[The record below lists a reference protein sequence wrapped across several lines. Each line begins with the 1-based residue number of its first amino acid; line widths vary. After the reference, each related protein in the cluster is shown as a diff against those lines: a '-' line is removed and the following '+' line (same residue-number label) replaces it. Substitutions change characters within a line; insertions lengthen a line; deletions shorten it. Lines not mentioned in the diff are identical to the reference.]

1 MEIVTATKEDNEF
14 AVIMTDF
21 KLMPALITYLFDELP
36 SNCDGCV
43 SPRTKEKRK
52 DDSRGKGGVKT
63 GGNPGGLEQAKRQM
77 PLEPTIQAM

>member
-43 SPRTKEKRK
+43 SPRTCK
-52 DDSRGKGGVKT
+52 DDSRGKGGLKT
-63 GGNPGGLEQAKRQM
+63 GGNPGGRLEQAKRQM